1 MLFSIVFVLT
11 ITLVMDIS
19 TCEKWGHANMG
30 NTAYLNKS
38 TGLYNKNYLRDQMWE
53 RMSLKMS

>member
-19 TCEKWGHANMG
+19 TCEKRGHANMG

-38 TGLYNKNYLRDQMWE
+38 TGLYNKNYLRDQM
-53 RMSLKMS
+53 